1 MSILPGNK
9 APWFSSIGFM
19 ENKFLDISINDYSD
33 KWLILFFY
41 PLDFG
46 YVSPSELLEL
56 EKRRPQ
62 LESLN
67 CRVLAVSQDSVV
79 VHERFAN
86 LNPGYGGV
94 FDINFPLMEDK
105 GGNISRL
112 YGVDKAQAGHS
123 YRAYFIIDPSQ
134 TVRARVVGD
143 LPVALGLDEM
153 MRQVVALQMVVK
165 DNALVDGKGNKIAD
179 SPSTPAAVA
188 DNFSKSFLTNNVT
201 FYNKQIIGVV
211 GGAAQSPVDLRGAQQ
226 DEDLGQLSF
235 NYTPIW
241 AADPDPWSPGALSG
255 TVVSPQPSLV
265 KNTGLTWEM
274 EVARHHQMILTHGPL
289 HEKDYRLALVNAH
302 WGGSEHSLEGKFFDG
317 ELHLI
322 HHHLQYSDVKE
333 ASRHLEG
340 ITVVA
345 IFLTIDDENA
355 NTELEKI
362 GEVLPR
368 IEVKGEEA
376 QTAEVVDVKGLLPQK
391 RDYLT
396 YQGSLTTPDFSEGV
410 TWIVLTNPIS
420 VSSATL
426 TRMQQL
432 RYGGA
437 SSPKMVNNCR
447 NPAALGSRSVW
458 RPKTSDV

>member
-1 MSILPGNK
+1 M
-9 APWFSSIGFM
+9 
-19 ENKFLDISINDYSD
+19 
-33 KWLILFFY
+33 
-41 PLDFG
+41 
-46 YVSPSELLEL
+46 
-56 EKRRPQ
+56 
-62 LESLN
+62 
-67 CRVLAVSQDSVV
+67 
-79 VHERFAN
+79 
-86 LNPGYGGV
+86 
-94 FDINFPLMEDK
+94 
-105 GGNISRL
+105 
-112 YGVDKAQAGHS
+112 
-123 YRAYFIIDPSQ
+123 
-134 TVRARVVGD
+134 RARVVGD

-265 KNTGLTWEM
+265 KNTGLTWEI

-322 HHHLQYSDVKE
+322 HHHLQYSDVKVRE
-333 ASRHLEG
+333 EMGGKSD
-340 ITVVA
+340 
-345 IFLTIDDENA
+345 LTTCLRRRA
-355 NTELEKI
+355 GTW
-362 GEVLPR
+362 R
-368 IEVKGEEA
+368 
-376 QTAEVVDVKGLLPQK
+376 
-391 RDYLT
+391 
-396 YQGSLTTPDFSEGV
+396 GSL
-410 TWIVLTNPIS
+410 WWR
-420 VSSATL
+420 SSSPST
-426 TRMQQL
+426 TRMPTLSWRRSERFSQGL
-432 RYGGA
+432 R
-437 SSPKMVNNCR
+437 CTC
-447 NPAALGSRSVW
+447 
-458 RPKTSDV
+458 KTS